1 MRELTV
7 GKNIV
12 ANTPTVIYTVPKGCK
27 AILTLLYISNS
38 TGSNK
43 TVSAVWHDHSE
54 GDDIVILGTTNLD
67 ANKYIQLSDGRV
79 VLDEYD
85 YIKITTETGST
96 MSVIL
101 SMEILQNTAYQNGS

>member
-43 TVSAVWHDHSE
+43 TVNAVWHDHSE

-101 SMEILQNTAYQNGS
+101 SMEIIQNTAYQNGA

>member
-1 MRELTV
+1 V
-7 GKNIV
+7 N
-12 ANTPTVIYTVPKGCK
+12 
-27 AILTLLYISNS
+27 
-38 TGSNK
+38 
-43 TVSAVWHDHSE
+43 AVWHDHSE

-101 SMEILQNTAYQNGS
+101 SMEILQNTAYQNGA

>member
-43 TVSAVWHDHSE
+43 TVNAVWHDHSE

-101 SMEILQNTAYQNGS
+101 SMEILQNTAYQNGA

>member
-85 YIKITTETGST
+85 YINITTETGST

-101 SMEILQNTAYQNGS
+101 SMEILQNTAYQNGA

>member
-101 SMEILQNTAYQNGS
+101 SMEILQNTAYQNGA